1 MEEQIKGA
9 EPLEDERHEKFCQ
22 AYIANPKLRISEA
35 GEAVG
40 YEHRQNA
47 WAVYKRQDVQDRI
60 AYLNLERM
68 ADLRVDQYMVIRNLR
83 DIAEK
88 AMEEGEYSA
97 ANKAN
102 ELLGK
107 HMNMFTDKVQHEHSG
122 KVDIKQLADDDL
134 DKRIKEL
141 ENKVM
146 PNDKRGEA

>member
-22 AYIANPKLRISEA
+22 EYIADPKLRISDA
-35 GEAVG
+35 GQAAG

-47 WAVYKRQDVQDRI
+47 WSVYKRQDVQDRI

-68 ADLRVDQYMVIRNLR
+68 ADLRVDQYLVIKNLK

-107 HMNMFTDKVQHEHSG
+107 HMNMFSDKVEHKHSG
-122 KVDIKQLADDDL
+122 SVDMNLRVVFEDD
-134 DKRIKEL
+134 
-141 ENKVM
+141 
-146 PNDKRGEA
+146 GEASTK

>member
-35 GEAVG
+35 GEAAG

-68 ADLRVDQYMVIRNLR
+68 ADLRVDQYLVIKNLR
-83 DIAEK
+83 DIAER

-141 ENKVM
+141 ESKVM
-146 PNDKRGEA
+146 QDDKRGET

>member
-22 AYIANPKLRISEA
+22 EYIANPKLRISDA
-35 GEAVG
+35 GQAAG

-68 ADLRVDQYMVIRNLR
+68 ADLRVDQYLVIKNLR
-83 DIAEK
+83 DIAEQ
-88 AMEEGEYSA
+88 AMAEGEFSA

-122 KVDIKQLADDDL
+122 KVDIKQLGDDDL

>member
-35 GEAVG
+35 GEAAG

-47 WAVYKRQDVQDRI
+47 WSVYKRQDVQDRI

-68 ADLRVDQYMVIRNLR
+68 ADLRVDQYLVIRNLR
-83 DIAEK
+83 DIAER

-122 KVDIKQLADDDL
+122 KVDIKQIADDDL

>member
-22 AYIANPKLRISEA
+22 ELLANPKFSIAEA
-35 GEAVG
+35 GMAAG
-40 YEHRQNA
+40 YKHRQNA
-47 WAVYKRQDVQDRI
+47 WDVYNRPEVKERI
-60 AYLNLERM
+60 ARLQEERM
-68 ADLRVDQYMVIRNLR
+68 IDLRLDQHYVVKNLKNIIDRALELDELTPAIR
-83 DIAEK
+83 
-88 AMEEGEYSA
+88 
-97 ANKAN
+97 AN

-122 KVDIKQLADDDL
+122 KVDLRNVPDDDL

-146 PNDKRGEA
+146 QNDKRGEA

>member
-9 EPLEDERHEKFCQ
+9 EPLENERHEKFCQ
-22 AYIANPKLRISEA
+22 EYIANPKLRISEA
-35 GEAVG
+35 GLAAG
-40 YEHRQNA
+40 YEKRQNA
-47 WAVYKRQDVQDRI
+47 WDVFKRQDVQDRI

-68 ADLRVDQYMVIRNLR
+68 ADLRVDQYMVIKNLR
-83 DIAEK
+83 DIAK
-88 AMEEGEYSA
+88 QAMAEGEFSA